1 MSDDTTDIDKNFIWW
16 SQLNP
21 NNQMLLPQKPRFC
34 CPQCKSNDWFFL
46 SLFTFNEQ
54 CKTNSIWRASSSC
67 SECYGAT
74 EWLLDSDK
82 PFENQTELMHRPIGK
97 HGTQPKISPTPQWE
111 DKLKK
116 LMEKIEEAEEKAEED
131 GYYKWD
137 DFDLSPD
144 DEE

>member
-1 MSDDTTDIDKNFIWW
+1 MNDIDKNFIWW

-21 NNQMLLPQKPRFC
+21 NQQMLLPQKPRFC
-34 CPQCKSNDWFFL
+34 CPHCKSNDWFFL

-74 EWLLDSDK
+74 EWLVDSDK

-97 HGTQPKISPTPQWE
+97 HGKQPKISPTPEWE

-116 LMEKIEEAEEKAEED
+116 LMDKIEEAEAE
-131 GYYKWD
+131 GYDWD
-137 DFDLSPD
+137 DFQMPD
-144 DEE
+144 IDE